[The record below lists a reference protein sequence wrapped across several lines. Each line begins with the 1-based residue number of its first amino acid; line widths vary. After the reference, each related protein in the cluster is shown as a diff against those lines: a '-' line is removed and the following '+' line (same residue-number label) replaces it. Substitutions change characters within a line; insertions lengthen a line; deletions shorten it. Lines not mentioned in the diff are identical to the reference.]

1 MTPNP
6 PRAAIWLIEFFVPP
20 ATAEPAVGDL
30 AEEFAA
36 RAVRSGSKARR
47 WYWRQAVLTIPHLMW
62 ASVRVAPWS
71 TAAFVLL
78 ALALAGAVDF
88 AITTAVRL
96 VLVNVNAYEYISPV
110 AFWRAVFVARFVVVP
125 LALGWSV
132 AAIAHDRQMVIPVAI
147 AALQLAIFGWN
158 LAFLIN
164 RLVLPPGRLF
174 VVLLQA
180 PVLYDIAQMGTTF
193 PALVIAGGM
202 LRRLGQMRAAPIEPI
217 RREA

>member
-1 MTPNP
+1 MTPKP
-6 PRAAIWLIEFFVPP
+6 PRTAVWLIEFFVPP

-36 RAVRSGSKARR
+36 RASRSGSKARL

-62 ASVRVAPWS
+62 VSVRAAPWS

-88 AITTAVRL
+88 AINTAVRL
-96 VLVNVNAYEYISPV
+96 VLVNVNAYEYISAV
-110 AFWRAVFVARFVVVP
+110 TFWRAVFVARFVVVP

-132 AAIAHDRQMVIPVAI
+132 AAIARDRQMVIPVAI

-174 VVLLQA
+174 VVMLQTPA
-180 PVLYDIAQMGTTF
+180 LFDIAQMGTTF
-193 PALVIAGGM
+193 PALVLAGGL
-202 LRRLGQMRAAPIEPI
+202 LRRIRQMRTARIATS
-217 RREA
+217 